1 MQNKLAAQLELAAPG
16 RRPAAFCSAAS
27 STLAEPAATTTGQT
41 AAAQVGQAPAA
52 EPCAALL
59 HPRCASNLCALS
71 AQGALASSC
80 TATNRISSLCLAG
93 TSPLGGAERSHF
105 AARRSLHHRG
115 KRGQGRLHSRE
126 ATDRLLLSS
135 SFFFF
140 SSSHHTRMIRNQ
152 RSRARQSSSEVT
164 TTGAAHAGTLLTGG
178 HHRLV
183 GTTQQWQRRA
193 CSAIH
198 VFASRR
204 PVQWFVALSGSRSP
218 HDAECN
224 IAVNAGDARRRR
236 WPTGPVGRAGRRS
249 RRLGRTLDT

>member
-1 MQNKLAAQLELAAPG
+1 MVEKAARATRPAEQQQQRSPPAAAARAGSSKPGHADDSHILRKEDLKEAVLLVQNKLAAQLELAAPG

-126 ATDRLLLSS
+126 ASQRDLTVYGQ
-135 SFFFF
+135 F
-140 SSSHHTRMIRNQ
+140 S
-152 RSRARQSSSEVT
+152 
-164 TTGAAHAGTLLTGG
+164 
-178 HHRLV
+178 
-183 GTTQQWQRRA
+183 
-193 CSAIH
+193 
-198 VFASRR
+198 
-204 PVQWFVALSGSRSP
+204 PVQVSDACPRIKCRSSAGSTLSTIVDVDIMPMLISGE
-218 HDAECN
+218 DGGGAE
-224 IAVNAGDARRRR
+224 R
-236 WPTGPVGRAGRRS
+236 
-249 RRLGRTLDT
+249 

>member
-1 MQNKLAAQLELAAPG
+1 MEKAARATRPAEQQQQRSPPAAAARAGSSKPGHADDSHILRKEDLKEAVLLVQNKLAAQLELAAPG

-126 ATDRLLLSS
+126 ATDR
-135 SFFFF
+135 
-140 SSSHHTRMIRNQ
+140 
-152 RSRARQSSSEVT
+152 SRAPGRARLHPSM
-164 TTGAAHAGTLLTGG
+164 LTASP
-178 HHRLV
+178 
-183 GTTQQWQRRA
+183 RA
-193 CSAIH
+193 RPS
-198 VFASRR
+198 VFESRR
-204 PVQWFVALSGSRSP
+204 PPWLSLLRGVACRGSDP
-218 HDAECN
+218 
-224 IAVNAGDARRRR
+224 
-236 WPTGPVGRAGRRS
+236 S
-249 RRLGRTLDT
+249 RNPST

>member
-1 MQNKLAAQLELAAPG
+1 MWWRRPRAPLGQQSTRPAEQQQQRTPPAAAARAGSSKPGHADDSHILRKEDLKEAVLLVQNKLAAQLELAAPG

-41 AAAQVGQAPAA
+41 AATQVGQAPAA

-105 AARRSLHHRG
+105 AVRRSLHHRG

-126 ATDRLLLSS
+126 ATDRLLLYY
-135 SFFFF
+135 
-140 SSSHHTRMIRNQ
+140 
-152 RSRARQSSSEVT
+152 
-164 TTGAAHAGTLLTGG
+164 LLT
-178 HHRLV
+178 
-183 GTTQQWQRRA
+183 
-193 CSAIH
+193 IH
-198 VFASRR
+198 IPCVLTYLLTYLLTVSCVPAKLQ
-204 PVQWFVALSGSRSP
+204 VW
-218 HDAECN
+218 
-224 IAVNAGDARRRR
+224 IA
-236 WPTGPVGRAGRRS
+236 
-249 RRLGRTLDT
+249 